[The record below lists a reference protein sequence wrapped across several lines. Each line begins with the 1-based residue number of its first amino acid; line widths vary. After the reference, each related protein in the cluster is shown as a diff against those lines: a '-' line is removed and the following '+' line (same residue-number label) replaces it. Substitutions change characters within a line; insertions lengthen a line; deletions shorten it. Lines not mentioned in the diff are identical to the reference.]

1 MADGVPPAPDRGPA
15 VAAAARQLAEGR
27 RERSGRVE
35 REQGGHAAG
44 GSDFAPAGERLPAL
58 CPRRVGQ
65 AVPAGAGGR
74 RNDRHPLCRRPGVWL
89 RAPERRHRV
98 PAGIGSAPL
107 ASTLSRRVWSAVGYA
122 PYGEAFSLTG
132 GDRNFTGMDQDIVG
146 GVYDFP
152 MREYSPAQGR
162 WWTPDPAGLA
172 GVDPNNPQSWNRYA
186 YVNGSPLNSTDPL
199 GLEQVEVGRCSWDET
214 SFYVDGEYQGTVWTF
229 EGCKEP
235 IPTDLGG
242 DSGGGGGGGGQGP
255 AGSSTGGAQASAGS
269 FAYGLSVP
277 WGTFQTDSRAVP
289 LFQQS
294 LADALTYAFA
304 AANARGIVPQID
316 SGFLTPEDQQRM
328 LSGGS
333 GPNP

>member
-1 MADGVPPAPDRGPA
+1 
-15 VAAAARQLAEGR
+15 
-27 RERSGRVE
+27 
-35 REQGGHAAG
+35 
-44 GSDFAPAGERLPAL
+44 
-58 CPRRVGQ
+58 
-65 AVPAGAGGR
+65 
-74 RNDRHPLCRRPGVWL
+74 
-89 RAPERRHRV
+89 
-98 PAGIGSAPL
+98 
-107 ASTLSRRVWSAVGYA
+107 VWSAVGYA

-269 FAYGLSVP
+269 FACGLSVP

-333 GPNP
+333 GPNPAARISWHEAGLAVDLNTQTPGFGFLRETLQQEGLAWGGNFRNIDRPHFQEAQPSTSPAASLVKACASSEAAQW